1 MITATGKK
9 EPYITEL
16 TDGIHLFSADTPL
29 ADGGS
34 SLHQRPTDI
43 LISALAACVNITTR
57 MLLDEE
63 ALPYDR
69 VVVQAD
75 LDRTDPDRP
84 AFTAHVDIQGDIPPG
99 EKGSHH
105 RPGKPLPGLQTPP
118 LPRRR
123 HRLLISP
130 VNRKTAEPPQRYTAS
145 RGVNFLSTE

>member
-34 SLHQRPTDI
+34 GLHQRPTDI

-63 ALPYDR
+63 A
-69 VVVQAD
+69 
-75 LDRTDPDRP
+75 
-84 AFTAHVDIQGDIPPG
+84 PPRL
-99 EKGSHH
+99 H
-105 RPGKPLPGLQTPP
+105 RPCGHSG
-118 LPRRR
+118 
-123 HRLLISP
+123 
-130 VNRKTAEPPQRYTAS
+130 
-145 RGVNFLSTE
+145 

>member
-34 SLHQRPTDI
+34 GLHQRPTDI

-57 MLLDEE
+57 MLLDKES
-63 ALPYDR
+63 LPYDR

-75 LDRTDPDRP
+75 LDRID
-84 AFTAHVDIQGDIPPG
+84 TAHVDIQGDIPR
-99 EKGSHH
+99 EKKEAIIARVS
-105 RPGKPLPGLQTPP
+105 RCPVCK
-118 LPRRR
+118 
-123 HRLLISP
+123 LLRSP
-130 VNRKTAEPPQRYTAS
+130 ADVIVS
-145 RGVNFLSTE
+145 

>member
-34 SLHQRPTDI
+34 GLHQRPTDI

-57 MLLDEE
+57 MLLDKES
-63 ALPYDR
+63 LPYDR

-75 LDRTDPDRP
+75 LDRIDPDHP
-84 AFTAHVDIQGDIPPG
+84 AFTAHVDIQGDIPR
-99 EKGSHH
+99 EKKEAIIARVS
-105 RPGKPLPGLQTPP
+105 RCPVCK
-118 LPRRR
+118 
-123 HRLLISP
+123 LLRSP
-130 VNRKTAEPPQRYTAS
+130 ADVIVS
-145 RGVNFLSTE
+145 